1 MLIFGDFAL
10 RLEPAPAVRAW
21 SAFALT
27 AFFFAGLLA
36 LARRR
41 VIGVMPIITHIVRH
55 ILAQPQQLFLRR
67 FPLRTDIAL
76 DSLPLFNLPQ
86 N

>member
-1 MLIFGDFAL
+1 
-10 RLEPAPAVRAW
+10 
-21 SAFALT
+21 
-27 AFFFAGLLA
+27 
-36 LARRR
+36 
-41 VIGVMPIITHIVRH
+41 MPIITHIVRH